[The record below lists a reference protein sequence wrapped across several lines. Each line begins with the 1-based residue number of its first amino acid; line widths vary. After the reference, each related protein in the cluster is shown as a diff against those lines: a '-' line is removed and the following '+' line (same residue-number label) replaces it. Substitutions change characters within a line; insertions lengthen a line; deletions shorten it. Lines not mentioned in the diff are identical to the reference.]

1 MKLRFSVNTSEHCF
15 HYKLYAKS
23 LSVLFPSNT
32 NFDKCLRMLPL
43 LNKPL
48 VMRKLAKFEVSI
60 FDFFQVTIH
69 GQLMIA
75 SRLSIPLNVRV
86 FYSTSQ
92 SETNQST
99 VMLHQTEAA
108 PSHILEPEHIKCIKV
123 RAHRGPVDDYDW
135 SSEVYVSAEKL
146 MDNST
151 IQVTRGRFYLIRSC
165 SPGNVTIV

>member
-1 MKLRFSVNTSEHCF
+1 
-15 HYKLYAKS
+15 
-23 LSVLFPSNT
+23 
-32 NFDKCLRMLPL
+32 MLPL

-48 VMRKLAKFEVSI
+48 VMRKSAKFEVSI
-60 FDFFQVTIH
+60 YDFFQVTIH

-123 RAHRGPVDDYDW
+123 RVHRGPVDDYDW